1 MQLLVCTRRH
11 GVNRPHSLNIVVC
24 CSVTGPSAPTENEDG
39 DEAKV
44 AGEEEE
50 DFDSATISTSITP
63 AVWDCVMK
71 ATAPAMDDRALKLER
86 TKRKRKL
93 AESRK
98 KREQLSQGLEAQLD
112 KSLAQVGRSLR
123 VIKLEAFHEMMKEV
137 EGEGYFPSRVR
148 LVRGSSVDHVS
159 PTLLTLRFMA
169 WPQVTSIFEDARAV
183 FEQARWDR

>member
-1 MQLLVCTRRH
+1 MPFVIDR
-11 GVNRPHSLNIVVC
+11 SA
-24 CSVTGPSAPTENEDG
+24 TGPTSAAVDEEG

-44 AGEEEE
+44 VEEEEE

-71 ATAPAMDDRALKLER
+71 ATAPAMDDRELKLER

-98 KREQLSQGLEAQLD
+98 KREQLSQGLEDKLD

-137 EGEGYFPSRVR
+137 EGEGYFPSQVR
-148 LVRGSSVDHVS
+148 CRARSVEVS
-159 PTLLTLRFMA
+159 PRAALCHTDCA
-169 WPQVTSIFEDARAV
+169 ACQVTSIFEDARAV
-183 FEQARWDR
+183 FEQARWDRCGGKGGDDLGMARLCG